1 MYIYVFHLFSG
12 TIYQMFANY
21 LFFPLGRGMLNV
33 QLNYEDTKG

>member
-1 MYIYVFHLFSG
+1 MEASFALKDR
-12 TIYQMFANY
+12 FANY